1 MRIGK
6 LIQNFDIVV
15 KLVHFPLHP
24 DTPAEGRAL
33 QDLFRGGAD
42 GLAERYARMK
52 ALMEAEGLPYAERSH
67 TYNSRLAQELG
78 SWADTVDASGAIHDA
93 LYRAYFVDRR
103 NIGDKDI
110 LLAIAES
117 VGLKR
122 DDAHEV
128 LEERTFSAV
137 VDADWAK
144 SRGYGVT
151 GVPTFVVGR
160 AGVVGAQ
167 PYVAIERLL
176 IEAGAK
182 RRSGAP

>member
-1 MRIGK
+1 MRIEK

-33 QDLFRGGAD
+33 QELFRSGPEGV
-42 GLAERYARMK
+42 AEKNARMK

-78 SWADTVDASGAIHDA
+78 SWADTVDDSGAIHDA
-93 LYRAYFVDRR
+93 LYRAYFVEKR
-103 NIGDKDI
+103 NVGATDV
-110 LLAIAES
+110 LLDIAES
-117 VGLKR
+117 VGLER
-122 DDAHEV
+122 DDARKV
-128 LEERTFSAV
+128 LERRTYRAA

-144 SRGYGVT
+144 SRSYGVT
-151 GVPTFVVGR
+151 GVPTFVAAR

-167 PYVAIERLL
+167 PYEAIERLL
-176 IEAGAK
+176 IAAGAK
-182 RRSGAP
+182 RRT